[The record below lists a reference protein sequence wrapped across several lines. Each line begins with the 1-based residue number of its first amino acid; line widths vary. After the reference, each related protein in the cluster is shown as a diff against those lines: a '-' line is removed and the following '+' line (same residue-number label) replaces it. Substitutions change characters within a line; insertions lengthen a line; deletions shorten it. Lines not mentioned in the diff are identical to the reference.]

1 MKNIRLAYIGKTT
14 KITDRIFHAWVAVFI
29 FRFWS
34 MWINQME
41 KKDLDLILSR
51 FSDFN
56 ITSKKQKIK
65 AKRQYFI
72 TYQSYISVEINAHS
86 LVHLAVL
93 VSEGQ
98 LPPEALN
105 PCLQNSQTCES
116 TFRSARSISSMS
128 SVGVNFTVSQFLARI
143 SKLSI
148 LQHIKSNTSQ
158 NNLRF
163 PRHHKLSATTR
174 NPSTSSNTIIPSK
187 NHVENSILNAYK
199 YVTNLFIPLKIKQLL
214 RKGLMIPIEEL
225 SRTISRQLEMSWTVS
240 IDDSDNKYS
249 DSESD
254 DEANDNVI
262 NEFIVDYDD
271 NEGIELNDDLHS
283 IHNVSISANRR
294 MRLVDNV
301 NEELSDAY
309 FQVIINNETK
319 YLHKQ
324 AACWL
329 LEHDKSSVSAR
340 SIIASSKS
348 IKICIFNSFM

>member
-1 MKNIRLAYIGKTT
+1 MENIRLAYIEKTT
-14 KITDRIFHAWVAVFI
+14 KIADRILHAWVTVFI

-41 KKDLDLILSR
+41 KKDLDLTFSR

-65 AKRQYFI
+65 TKRQYFI

-86 LVHLAVL
+86 LVYLTVL

-105 PCLQNSQTCES
+105 ICLQNSQTCES
-116 TFRSARSISSMS
+116 TFRSSRPISSMS
-128 SVGVNFTVSQFLARI
+128 SAGVNFTVPQFLARI
-143 SKLSI
+143 SKLSTF
-148 LQHIKSNTSQ
+148 QHIKSNTGQ

-163 PRHHKLSATTR
+163 PQHHKLSATTR
-174 NPSTSSNTIIPSK
+174 NTSTSSNTIIPSK
-187 NHVENSILNAYK
+187 NHVESSVLNAHK

-214 RKGLMIPIEEL
+214 RKGQMMPIEEL
-225 SRTISRQLEMSWTVS
+225 SRTISRQLEMSWTTS

-262 NEFIVDYDD
+262 NEFTVDYDD
-271 NEGIELNDDLHS
+271 NEEIELNDNLHS
-283 IHNVSISANRR
+283 VHNVSISVNRGI
-294 MRLVDNV
+294 RLVDNV

-309 FQVIINNETK
+309 FQVTINNETK

-329 LEHDKSSVSAR
+329 LEHDKSSVSTDR
-340 SIIASSKS
+340 LSRVQGQ
-348 IKICIFNSFM
+348 